1 MSLAAQCLKHASAQP
16 ISHCAACFC
25 LFARDFGLHTNLTLK
40 LRMVKASWKPE
51 EGLKMHRAV
60 LGFRDIF
67 NSSVAEDRV
76 QVASGICS
84 YTGPSWPERGSSVL
98 HIAVSLP
105 SSSSLLA
112 KAASK
117 QMFRAAHWLFNSS
130 QPQVSG
136 FQVKSCSYGESGASE
151 SDSREAT
158 EEEHPR
164 RWPKDRSIVIYDGL
178 FVMEL
183 NVATLLEDLE
193 LIRHLSLMNNARK
206 FRNVLPDY
214 GKCSPGEV

>member
-1 MSLAAQCLKHASAQP
+1 
-16 ISHCAACFC
+16 
-25 LFARDFGLHTNLTLK
+25 
-40 LRMVKASWKPE
+40 
-51 EGLKMHRAV
+51 
-60 LGFRDIF
+60 
-67 NSSVAEDRV
+67 
-76 QVASGICS
+76 
-84 YTGPSWPERGSSVL
+84 
-98 HIAVSLP
+98 
-105 SSSSLLA
+105 
-112 KAASK
+112 
-117 QMFRAAHWLFNSS
+117 MFRAAHWLVNSS

-193 LIRHLSLMNNARK
+193 LIRHLSLMNNQGSSERI
-206 FRNVLPDY
+206 LPDY
-214 GKCSPGEV
+214 GKCCKGEVTVL